1 MRHKRT
7 GQDERTPEGEGS
19 DYVAD
24 TKNGLV
30 VTKAEG
36 VWGQRRGDLLQGCA
50 PQAVQSVGGVLSSW
64 EGADRKLRLIHLFDM
79 ATCPCG
85 VGEDS

>member
-36 VWGQRRGDLLQGCA
+36 VWGQSETGKEVSCMVMDGN
-50 PQAVQSVGGVLSSW
+50 
-64 EGADRKLRLIHLFDM
+64 
-79 ATCPCG
+79 
-85 VGEDS
+85 